1 MPAKLDV
8 SQFERDDL
16 ERIHMP
22 AEIVMRH
29 RLPHFQHLFSGGG
42 YAAGY
47 YSYMWSEV
55 LDADAFEAFE
65 ETGNA
70 FDPET
75 AQRLRD
81 FIYSAGNLRDPAE
94 AYKAFRG
101 RLPAVDALLEKARAR
116 RRRAGMNLH
125 TAGHRRGVVCAP
137 HAAAVEDGRAI
148 LAEGGNAIEAM
159 LAMAASIAAVYPHM
173 NHIGGDG
180 FWLIR
185 EPSGRV
191 RAIMGA
197 GRAGAK
203 ATPQLYRDAGHHE
216 IPARGPLAALT
227 VPGAVAG
234 WMLAREAAK
243 AQTGKGTH
251 AKLPLHV
258 LFEAAIKHA
267 REGYTVTPQPGAA
280 HGRKIRRTGNRAG
293 FHASLPASTASRRR
307 RARKLK
313 QTAFAATLDHL
324 AQAGLDDFYR
334 GDVGREIA
342 ADLERIG
349 SPVTR
354 ADLEKFEARIA
365 EPLSVS
371 IGAGTLYNTPPPT
384 QGLASLMIL
393 ALFDRLRVSQAESFE
408 HIHGLVEATKRAF
421 RVRDRVV
428 TDPDQNRRQSQPFS
442 VAEISRCRSRA
453 RSTRRKPRAGRR
465 RTAQGDT
472 VWMGAADASGL
483 VVSYI
488 QSLYWEFGSGC
499 VLPATGVLMQNRGA
513 SFSLDPKALNALAPG
528 RRPFHTLNPALAA
541 LKDGR
546 VIAYGTMGGDGQPQ
560 TQAAVFTRHVSFR
573 QPLEQALD
581 APRWLL
587 GRTWGSIAHQPA
599 AGIPLRRQSGRPA
612 DGGRPRRRGAG
623 RGLFR
628 HHGPRRRRHL
638 ASRRH
643 ARRRPRSARR
653 RRRGRHLVCLASGE
667 GIGDNASSTEEEGM
681 S

>member
-1 MPAKLDV
+1 
-8 SQFERDDL
+8 
-16 ERIHMP
+16 
-22 AEIVMRH
+22 
-29 RLPHFQHLFSGGG
+29 
-42 YAAGY
+42 
-47 YSYMWSEV
+47 
-55 LDADAFEAFE
+55 
-65 ETGNA
+65 
-70 FDPET
+70 
-75 AQRLRD
+75 
-81 FIYSAGNLRDPAE
+81 
-94 AYKAFRG
+94 
-101 RLPAVDALLEKARAR
+101 
-116 RRRAGMNLH
+116 MNLH

-137 HAAAVEDGRAI
+137 HAAAVEDGRLI

-173 NHIGGDG
+173 NHVGGDG

-203 ATPQLYRDAGHHE
+203 ATLQLYRDAGFDE

-227 VPGAVAG
+227 VPGAVAT
-234 WMLAREAAK
+234 WMIAGEAAK
-243 AQTGKGTH
+243 AQGG
-251 AKLPLHV
+251 KLPLGV
-258 LFEAAIKHA
+258 LLAGAIKRA
-267 REGYTVTPQPGAA
+267 REGYTVTRSQARLTAEKLPEMKDAIGFKDAFLIDGKPPEAGA
-280 HGRKIRRTGNRAG
+280 R
-293 FHASLPASTASRRR
+293 
-307 RARKLK
+307 LK
-313 QTAFAATLDHL
+313 QTKFADTLDHL
-324 AQAGLDDFYR
+324 SQAGLEDFYR

-354 ADLEKFEARIA
+354 ADLEKYEARIA
-365 EPLSVS
+365 EPLSVP
-371 IGAGTLYNTPPPT
+371 IAAGTLYNTPPPT
-384 QGLASLMIL
+384 QGLASLIIL
-393 ALFDRLRVSQAESFE
+393 ALFDRLRVTQAESFE

-428 TDPDQNRRQSQPFS
+428 TDPDQIASDLNQYLTPAFLD
-442 VAEISRCRSRA
+442 AEAEKIDAKKAA
-453 RSTRRKPRAGRR
+453 RWPALGGE
-465 RTAQGDT
+465 GDT

-528 RRPFHTLNPALAA
+528 RRPFHTLNPTLAT

-560 TQAAVFTRHVSFR
+560 TQAAVFTRHVTFR

-587 GRTWGSIAHQPA
+587 GRTWGSTHTNLRLESRFDGNLVDRLMAAGHDVEVLNEAYSDTMGHAGVVILHPNGTLEGGHDPRADGGA
-599 AGIPLRRQSGRPA
+599 AGI
-612 DGGRPRRRGAG
+612 
-623 RGLFR
+623 
-628 HHGPRRRRHL
+628 
-638 ASRRH
+638 
-643 ARRRPRSARR
+643 
-653 RRRGRHLVCLASGE
+653 
-667 GIGDNASSTEEEGM
+667 
-681 S
+681 